1 MKKIMIPVILA
12 FVLLI
17 PATNGLAQSKKA
29 EPLGLYIGLIGGSS
43 LPDDMRTRTEDIADL
58 SLNANTDTIMKPG
71 YILGVKAGWQ
81 TFFTKKILAVEL
93 EYNHLNSRMEK
104 WTKLNGVDQDPG
116 IPVDGKVGI
125 QLFMTN
131 LLARYPGGIVH
142 PYIGEGAGYAIFKLS
157 DMTAYSETSMIRIT
171 GGTQGAAA
179 YQLTAGVDFDVW
191 KNVVIG
197 LGYKFV
203 YIPNLSFDNTRAGRP
218 VQTEIDYGAHN
229 FLLSVCLNF

>member
-1 MKKIMIPVILA
+1 MKKMMLLSILFCLLLA
-12 FVLLI
+12 F
-17 PATNGLAQSKKA
+17 AQDGFAQNKKT

-43 LPDDMRTRTEDIADL
+43 LPDDMRTRSEDISDL
-58 SLNANTDTIMKPG
+58 SLNANTDTVMKPG
-71 YILGVKAGWQ
+71 YLLGVKAGWQ

-104 WTKLNGVDQDPG
+104 WTKLNGIEQETG

-125 QLFMTN
+125 HLFMAN

-142 PYIGEGAGYAIFKLS
+142 PYIGAGAGYAIFKLS
-157 DMTAYSETSMIRIT
+157 DMTAYNETSMIRIT

-179 YQLTAGVDFDVW
+179 YQLTAGVDFDAW

-203 YIPNLSFDNTRAGRP
+203 YVPNVSFDNTWDGRP
-218 VQTEIDYGAHN
+218 VQTELDYGAHN
-229 FLLSVCLNF
+229 FLLSVCYTF